1 MAGQEDVTFASLLPV
16 TTAKTALV
24 TGGARGIGEA
34 ISRRLA
40 QDGFLVAV
48 ADIDEL
54 NAQRSAEALEG
65 EGWRSFAV
73 GVDVSDERNVR
84 EMVAKVVARTGRIDA
99 VVNNAGIAGRTA
111 PVWEVPDG
119 EWERV
124 IATNLSSVY
133 YVSRAVLPQM
143 LRQACGRIVNIASI
157 AGKEGNPNA
166 AAYSAAK
173 AGVIGLTKSIAKE
186 VATSNIVV
194 NCVTPAVID
203 TPLLQEVTQDFL
215 QYMVSRIPMGR
226 MGQATEVAALVAW
239 LVSDECSFS
248 TGAVF
253 DLSGGRATY

>member
-1 MAGQEDVTFASLLPV
+1 MK
-16 TTAKTALV
+16 TARTALV

-40 QDGFLVAV
+40 QDGFVVAV
-48 ADIDEL
+48 ADIDEPG
-54 NAQRSAEALEG
+54 AKKSAEAIDG
-65 EGWRSFAV
+65 AGGQGFAV
-73 GVDVSDERNVR
+73 GVDVSDEGSVR
-84 EMVAKVVARTGRIDA
+84 AMVAKVMARTGRIDA

-124 IATNLSSVY
+124 VATDLSSVY

-143 LRQACGRIVNIASI
+143 LRQAYGRIVNIASI
-157 AGKEGNPNA
+157 AGKEGNPHA

-186 VATSNIVV
+186 VATSNIIV

-203 TPLLQEVTQDFL
+203 TPLLGQVTQDFL

-226 MGQATEVAALVAW
+226 MGQVTEVAALVAW
-239 LVSDECSFS
+239 LVSDDCSFS